1 VVTRRDLVLGAFA
14 LAAAWPLRAR
24 AEDQAPAFDPA
35 ADPVF
40 QKALDVNRGLRTF
53 RGKISVHTRL
63 LLGSF
68 TLRGTIYEREG
79 IDKIVF
85 DNVPGIAKSFVD
97 QQPTVG
103 EPPTWL
109 KQYAISLE
117 RRDADTTTYRL
128 EPRTAGSVRSIEAV
142 VQNDSGLVTRYVWKN
157 ANGTSIASD
166 QTYETIEG
174 FRLVASSRTALR
186 GGVLNADSSS
196 TFEDY
201 ALNVDVPDAV
211 FSS

>member
-1 VVTRRDLVLGAFA
+1 MVTRSSFVLGACA
-14 LAAAWPLRAR
+14 LAVAWPLRAR
-24 AEDQAPAFDPA
+24 AEDQTFDPA

-53 RGKISVHTRL
+53 RGKINVHTRL

-68 TLRGTIYEREG
+68 TLRGTIYERDG
-79 IDKIVF
+79 VDKIVF
-85 DNVPGIAKSFVD
+85 DNVPSIAKSFVD

-109 KQYAISLE
+109 RQYAISLD

-128 EPRTAGSVRSIEAV
+128 EPRTAGNVRSIQAV
-142 VQNDSGLVTRYVWKN
+142 VQNESGLVTRYVWKN

-174 FRLVASSRTALR
+174 FRLVVSSRTALR
-186 GGVLNADSSS
+186 GGVISADSAS
-196 TFEDY
+196 TFTDY
-201 ALNVDVPDAV
+201 ALNIDVPDAV